1 LGEKS
6 FKRRKTLHGN
16 QEESRQEKETLSG
29 RMLVQKFPKASQE
42 KHLLRGFS
50 FCGKGGVS
58 AATLAVLGLVML
70 AGLGISL
77 AGLVRNV
84 RSTI

>member
-1 LGEKS
+1 LGEQIVQTEE
-6 FKRRKTLHGN
+6 TLHGN

-50 FCGKGGVS
+50 ICGRDNVDE
-58 AATLAVLGLVML
+58 V
-70 AGLGISL
+70 AGL
-77 AGLVRNV
+77 
-84 RSTI
+84 